1 MPFKKGQPRPKNAG
15 RKPGSKNKVT
25 ANVKAA
31 LVEAFDELGGVPS
44 LVKWGKKNPSHF
56 YAIWSKLLPTEVKNP
71 DGDTFRIGIGAD
83 VRRRLAEVDGDGP
96 GQPGEAGGALP
107 AELADPA
114 APAGDQPA
122 TAPARAG

>member
-1 MPFKKGQPRPKNAG
+1 MPFKKGQKKVGG
-15 RKPGSKNKVT
+15 RKKGSTNATT

-96 GQPGEAGGALP
+96 GQPGEVGGAES

>member
-1 MPFKKGQPRPKNAG
+1 MPFKKGQKKVGG
-15 RKPGSKNKVT
+15 RKKGSTNATT

-96 GQPGEAGGALP
+96 GQPGEAGGAES